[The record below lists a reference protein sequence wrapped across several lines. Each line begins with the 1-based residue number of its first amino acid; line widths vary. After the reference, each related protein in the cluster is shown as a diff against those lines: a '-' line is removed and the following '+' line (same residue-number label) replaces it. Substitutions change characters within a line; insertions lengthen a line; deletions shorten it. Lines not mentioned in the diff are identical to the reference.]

1 MTVTEKTK
9 TIDNK
14 IEQNKT
20 QECLGR
26 QITTISALSSGNVG
40 KYEFLIV
47 WDILWEKYWLGKAA
61 TIKIFEYL
69 LIGSEL
75 KKQTDFAKSQCQ
87 GLNKVYIFDKKTDLK
102 KIQAKIKKLTKKDK
116 KCFDINYDK
125 IFNWNKHK
133 NDKHYN
139 IDSFSSKFD
148 YLKEIHDKLEKF
160 LKYELCKQKCRSKK
174 ISVR

>member
-1 MTVTEKTK
+1 MTVIEKTK

-47 WDILWEKYWLGKAA
+47 WDILWEKDWLGKAA
-61 TIKIFEYL
+61 TIKMFEYL
-69 LIGSEL
+69 LIDSEL

-87 GLNKVYIFDKKTDLK
+87 GLNKVYIFDKKTDFK
-102 KIQAKIKKLTKKDK
+102 KIQTKIKKLTKKDK